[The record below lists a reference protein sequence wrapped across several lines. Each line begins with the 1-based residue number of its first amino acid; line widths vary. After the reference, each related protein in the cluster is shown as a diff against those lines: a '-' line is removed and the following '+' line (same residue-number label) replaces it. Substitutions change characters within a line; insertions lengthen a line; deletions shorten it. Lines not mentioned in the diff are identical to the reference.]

1 MIRVNTEFKVKG
13 NSGAKDVRC
22 VKILNSYHNP
32 NRGVGPGAK
41 IFVLV
46 LSTTSKPRTDNRQVE
61 VGKVYK
67 ALVIAKKEIIS
78 MDNVDHKIS
87 TLYAVI
93 TSLIPVENWS

>member
-22 VKILNSYHNP
+22 VKILNNYRNP
-32 NRGVGPGAK
+32 NRGVGAGAN
-41 IFVLV
+41 ILVLV

-67 ALVIAKKEIIS
+67 AIVIAKKKIIS
-78 MDNVDHKIS
+78 IDNVDHEIS

-93 TSLIPVENWS
+93 ISLIPVENWS